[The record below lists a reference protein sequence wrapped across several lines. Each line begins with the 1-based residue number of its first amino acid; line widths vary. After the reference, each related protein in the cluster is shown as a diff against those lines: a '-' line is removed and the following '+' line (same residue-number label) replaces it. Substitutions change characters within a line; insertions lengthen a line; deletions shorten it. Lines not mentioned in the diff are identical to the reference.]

1 MCDENDAAEPSNEYT
16 KWDCARRCYD
26 TPTCVAWLFKEA
38 ATPHTC
44 WLKTSTDCSQPESGS
59 VWGTR
64 ECGNHVP
71 GTIKYNVVIIDFWVE
86 GQIGPFIEFSS

>member
-1 MCDENDAAEPSNEYT
+1 MLLILIHVYLACIESEGHTLCDENDAAEPSNEYT

-71 GTIKYNVVIIDFWVE
+71 GTIK
-86 GQIGPFIEFSS
+86 